1 MKRSL
6 KIISLVVCLAILM
19 AVPVNAQSNA
29 ESRGSMFFSSSRTYI
44 YQTSPTSFQV
54 WFDITANAAIMD
66 EIGAEMIEVYRSF
79 DGESWTLVKVYEPE
93 DYPQMLDY
101 NTGCHVGY
109 VTYTNGAPGW
119 YYCACVT
126 YYAENS
132 MGIGKCYEY
141 TQIQYMY
148 Y

>member
-6 KIISLVVCLAILM
+6 KIISLILCLAIVM
-19 AVPVNAQSNA
+19 AVPVNAQSNP
-29 ESRGSMFFSSSRTYI
+29 EPRGSMFFSSYLTYL

-54 WFDITANAAIMD
+54 WFDVTANAAVMD

-79 DGESWTLVKVYEPE
+79 DGEDWMLVQVYEPE

-101 NTGCHVGY
+101 NTGCHVGH

-126 YYAENS
+126 YYARNS
-132 MGIGKCYEY
+132 TGVGKNYKY
-141 TQIQYMY
+141 TQILYLTF
-148 Y
+148 